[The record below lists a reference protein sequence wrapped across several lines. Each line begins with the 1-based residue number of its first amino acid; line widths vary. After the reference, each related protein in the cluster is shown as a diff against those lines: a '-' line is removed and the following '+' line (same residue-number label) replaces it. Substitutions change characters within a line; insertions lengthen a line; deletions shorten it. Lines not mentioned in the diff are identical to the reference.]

1 MKLFEHWLHYSFDW
15 KSLGLALLIVVISIV
30 LVNGIVRGIFHQIE
44 KRIPDR
50 FAGWTDVLMAFE
62 NPARVI
68 VLFTGLLIALHT
80 AHAPHLVTHFAHA
93 IYRSVLM
100 FSIGYGLYKL
110 MGSLTVLLGH

>member
-50 FAGWTDVLMAFE
+50 FAGWTDVLMAFDCFVY
-62 NPARVI
+62 RVTNCLAYSSRSTFGDAFYTCDLSLSAYVQHRVWFVQVDGFI
-68 VLFTGLLIALHT
+68 DGTIGPLGFTH
-80 AHAPHLVTHFAHA
+80 
-93 IYRSVLM
+93 
-100 FSIGYGLYKL
+100 
-110 MGSLTVLLGH
+110 

>member
-50 FAGWTDVLMAFE
+50 FAGWTDVLMALHM
-62 NPARVI
+62 R
-68 VLFTGLLIALHT
+68 FTAQYLCSASGMVCT
-80 AHAPHLVTHFAHA
+80 N
-93 IYRSVLM
+93 
-100 FSIGYGLYKL
+100 
-110 MGSLTVLLGH
+110 